1 MPDQVVPKLN
11 IGDDDIDPLP
21 ILQVPES
28 LVCVARF
35 QNSIA
40 GAPQRLDEVQTRQ
53 NFVFYPRWSRSFR
66 PTCW

>member
-1 MPDQVVPKLN
+1 LD

-35 QNSIA
+35 QNFIA
-40 GAPQRLDEVQTRQ
+40 GAPQCFDEVQTRQ
-53 NFVFYPRWSRSFR
+53 NFVFYDQNGD
-66 PTCW
+66 C